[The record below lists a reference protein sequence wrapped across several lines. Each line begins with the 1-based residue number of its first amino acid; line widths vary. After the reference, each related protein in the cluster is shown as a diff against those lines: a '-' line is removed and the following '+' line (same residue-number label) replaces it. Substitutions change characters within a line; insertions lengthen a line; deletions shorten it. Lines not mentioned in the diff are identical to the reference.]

1 MLLAMRRAVLPALL
15 LASCAAPETPT
26 PQAALDPFFHPDDFT
41 VAGNACGASDYAHL
55 VGEPWGELHQAALPT
70 DARVIR
76 HNMANTL
83 EYAPGR
89 INVILAGDGRIAA
102 IGCF

>member
-1 MLLAMRRAVLPALL
+1 MRGAVLSALM
-15 LASCAAPETPT
+15 LAGCAAQENPA
-26 PQAALDPFFHPDDFT
+26 PQAVFNPDDFT

-55 VGEPWGELHQAALPT
+55 LGEPFAETHQAAMPADT
-70 DARVIR
+70 RVIR

-83 EYAPGR
+83 EFTPGR
-89 INVILAGDGRIAA
+89 MNVILDGGGRIAA

>member
-1 MLLAMRRAVLPALL
+1 MRSAVLAALI
-15 LASCAAPETPT
+15 LAGCAAQETPAS
-26 PQAALDPFFHPDDFT
+26 QAGLDPLFNPNDVT

-55 VGEPWGELHQAALPT
+55 VGEPWGETHQAGLPT
-70 DARVIR
+70 DARVID
-76 HNMANTL
+76 HTTANTL

-89 INVILAGDGRIAA
+89 INVILAADGRIAA

>member
-1 MLLAMRRAVLPALL
+1 MRAALAALMLTA
-15 LASCAAPETPT
+15 CAAQENPAPRAE
-26 PQAALDPFFHPDDFT
+26 LFNPDDFI

-55 VGEPWGELHQAALPT
+55 VGEPFGEMQQAALPA
-70 DARVIR
+70 DSRVIR

-83 EYAPGR
+83 EYAPKR
-89 INVILAGDGRIAA
+89 INVILDGAGRIAA

>member
-1 MLLAMRRAVLPALL
+1 MRSAVLAALM
-15 LASCAAPETPT
+15 LAGCAAQESPA
-26 PQAALDPFFHPDDFT
+26 PQAGLDPLFNPDDFT

-55 VGEPWGELHQAALPT
+55 VGEPWGETHQAELPM
-70 DARVIR
+70 DARIIR
-76 HNMANTL
+76 HGMANTL

-89 INVILAGDGRIAA
+89 INVILAADGRIGA

>member
-1 MLLAMRRAVLPALL
+1 MRGAVLAALM
-15 LASCAAPETPT
+15 LAGCAAQETPA
-26 PQAALDPFFHPDDFT
+26 PQAGLDPFFNPDDFT
-41 VAGNACGASDYAHL
+41 VAGNACGASEYAHL
-55 VGEPWGELHQAALPT
+55 VGEAFAETHQAAMPANT
-70 DARVIR
+70 RVIR

-89 INVILAGDGRIAA
+89 INVILAGDGRVAA

>member
-1 MLLAMRRAVLPALL
+1 
-15 LASCAAPETPT
+15 
-26 PQAALDPFFHPDDFT
+26 
-41 VAGNACGASDYAHL
+41 
-55 VGEPWGELHQAALPT
+55 LHQAALPT

-76 HNMANTL
+76 HNTANTL

>member
-1 MLLAMRRAVLPALL
+1 MRGAVLAALM
-15 LASCAAPETPT
+15 LAGCAAQDDPASR
-26 PQAALDPFFHPDDFT
+26 AALFNPDDFT
-41 VAGNACGASDYAHL
+41 VAGNLCGASDYKHL
-55 VGEPWGELHQAALPT
+55 VGEPFAEMHQAALPAN
-70 DARVIR
+70 ARVIR

-89 INVILAGDGRIAA
+89 INVILDGQGKVAA

>member
-1 MLLAMRRAVLPALL
+1 MRGAVLSALM
-15 LASCAAPETPT
+15 LAGCAAQETPA
-26 PQAALDPFFHPDDFT
+26 PQAALDAVFEPEDFI
-41 VAGNACGASDYAHL
+41 VAGNACGASEYAPL
-55 VGEPWGELHQAALPT
+55 VGEPWGETHQAALPA

-89 INVILAGDGRIAA
+89 INVILAADGRIAA

>member
-1 MLLAMRRAVLPALL
+1 MRGAVFAALVL
-15 LASCAAPETPT
+15 TACAAQETPA
-26 PQAALDPFFHPDDFT
+26 PQAGLDPFFNPDDFT
-41 VAGNACGASDYAHL
+41 VAGNACGASEYAHL
-55 VGEPWGELHQAALPT
+55 VGEQWGETHQAALPE

-83 EYAPGR
+83 EYAPQR
-89 INVILAGDGRIAA
+89 INVILAADDRIAA